1 MATPKQMWEQ
11 QQSQMQRVKNSGIV
25 SYNGSPVNDDKE
37 EEMSRSAVALFL
49 AKEEEIERK
58 KSEVKDKVQAQ
69 MGRVEETTKRLAEI
83 QEELEALTDPMRKEV
98 ANVRKRIDIVN
109 KELKPLGQSC
119 QRKVKLCHHFLY
131 KLVSLCYSSH
141 SVVWQLLML
150 SQKKLKLL
158 SGEPPLLLSCRLLWY
173 LSDIGSWSFPHL

>member
-83 QEELEALTDPMRKEV
+83 QEEKEYKEALEALNEK
-98 ANVRKRIDIVN
+98 N
-109 KELKPLGQSC
+109 KEKAQ
-119 QRKVKLCHHFLY
+119 
-131 KLVSLCYSSH
+131 LVSRLKELVGESEK
-141 SVVWQLLML
+141 LRM
-150 SQKKLKLL
+150 KKLEELNKHVETL
-158 SGEPPLLLSCRLLWY
+158 R
-173 LSDIGSWSFPHL
+173 

>member
-83 QEELEALTDPMRKEV
+83 QEVSD
-98 ANVRKRIDIVN
+98 
-109 KELKPLGQSC
+109 ELKLPNYARIQRFIFQITSFYLFHLGCS
-119 QRKVKLCHHFLY
+119 RV
-131 KLVSLCYSSH
+131 
-141 SVVWQLLML
+141 
-150 SQKKLKLL
+150 
-158 SGEPPLLLSCRLLWY
+158 
-173 LSDIGSWSFPHL
+173 